1 MIKLIQFTLIAGVLS
16 ACAATNDGRRS
27 SAAQP
32 SNSAQADLELVDAV
46 TRRPLEPSSAE
57 PAPVAAEPPVAVPAP
72 QPQPTPQPAITY
84 SGAPIEQIIDPELDP
99 STARSYNATWEDG
112 GFRHRSVMFPHIID
126 GCKVMI
132 QSRRTLDYVTGTTGE
147 FFERE
152 GPDCNCDLIIDGFED
167 VFAQLNDEYKTP
179 RMYDVCAGP
188 GVDGATR
195 QLEIMRETLKEERN
209 FDKMKN
215 VDGF

>member
-1 MIKLIQFTLIAGVLS
+1 MKHIITAVLFAGVLS
-16 ACAATNDGRRS
+16 GCASVDTASDRSSNTSERAATT
-27 SAAQP
+27 
-32 SNSAQADLELVDAV
+32 ADIPMVDAV
-46 TRRPLEPSSAE
+46 TRKPVGAVIETAPAPSAPAVVNAE
-57 PAPVAAEPPVAVPAP
+57 PTPL
-72 QPQPTPQPAITY
+72 PTEETIY
-84 SGAPIEQIIDPELDP
+84 SGERIQQFIDPDLDP
-99 STARSYNATWEDG
+99 STARSYNATWSDG

-132 QSRRTLDYVTGTTGE
+132 QSRRTLDYVAGTSGE

-152 GPDCNCDLIIDGFED
+152 GPDCNCDLVIDGFEG

-179 RMYDVCAGP
+179 RMYNVCAGP
-188 GVDGATR
+188 GVDGGTR
-195 QLEIMRETLKEERN
+195 QLEIMRESLKEVRN

>member
-1 MIKLIQFTLIAGVLS
+1 MKHFCLIAIS
-16 ACAATNDGRRS
+16 ASLLAGCAATEPS
-27 SAAQP
+27 KSAPAV
-32 SNSAQADLELVDAV
+32 ADIEMVDAV
-46 TRRPLEPSSAE
+46 TRKPINT
-57 PAPVAAEPPVAVPAP
+57 PAPAPAP
-72 QPQPTPQPAITY
+72 APKPAATLPQPGPMPSQTAIRTEDRVIR
-84 SGAPIEQIIDPELDP
+84 SGQIDPDLDP
-99 STARSYNATWEDG
+99 ATARSYNATWTDG
-112 GFRHRSVMFPHIID
+112 GFRHRSVMFPHVID

-132 QSRRTLDYVTGTTGE
+132 QSRRTLDYVGGTEGE

-152 GPDCNCDLIIDGFED
+152 GPDCDCDLVIDGFED

-188 GVDGATR
+188 GVDGETR
-195 QLEIMRETLKEERN
+195 KLEIMRETLKEQRN